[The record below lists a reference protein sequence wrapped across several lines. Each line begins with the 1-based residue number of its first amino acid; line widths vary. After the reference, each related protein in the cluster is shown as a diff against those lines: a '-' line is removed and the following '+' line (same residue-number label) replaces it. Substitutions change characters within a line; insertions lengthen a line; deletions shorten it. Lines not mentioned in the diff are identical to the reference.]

1 MQLTSLSLALTRA
14 GFRSLAFNP
23 LDLFANSEPGAWYDP
38 SDLTTL
44 FQDAAGT
51 TAVTAVEQPVGRMLD
66 KSGNGAHATQATATS
81 RPVLSARVNL
91 LLDTETLATQ
101 TLTTRATTQRL
112 RFEGDGSIT
121 LSGTATGTFAA
132 GTHTVT
138 TTAGTLTVTVS
149 GSVLRADL
157 RAANEAIGS
166 PDYQRVNT
174 ATDYDTVGFPHYL
187 RCDGIDDGM
196 VTSTITP
203 GTDKAQVFA
212 GVRKLSDA
220 ATAIIY
226 ELSPDES
233 ANNGS
238 IGCYAPLTIF
248 EYSIRSRGTAVP
260 TSDNRANVDSA
271 QYAAPVTNV
280 FSALHDMAS
289 DSTALRLNGS
299 QVAQSTAD
307 QGTGNLLAY
316 PLYLFRRGGTSLPFN
331 GHFYGVIIRF
341 GDNLP
346 IETIEQAEVWM
357 AAKTGVTL

>member
-1 MQLTSLSLALTRA
+1 MIGLGLSITQLAVRQMLGGT
-14 GFRSLAFNP
+14 FNP

-51 TAVTAVEQPVGRMLD
+51 TPVTAVEQPVGRMLD

-91 LLDTETLATQ
+91 LLATETLATQ
-101 TLTTRATTQRL
+101 NVTTRATTQTL
-112 RFEGDGSIT
+112 RFEGTGSIT
-121 LSGTATGTFAA
+121 LSGTGTGTFSA

-149 GSVLRADL
+149 GGVLRADL

-187 RCDGIDDGM
+187 RCDGIDDWM
-196 VTSTITP
+196 VTPTITP
-203 GTDKAQVFA
+203 GTDKAQVFM

-220 ATAIIY
+220 TQYQI
-226 ELSPDES
+226 LFES
-233 ANNGS
+233 STEYNTNNGALLLS
-238 IGCYAPLTIF
+238 SSWNA
-248 EYSIRSRGTAVP
+248 
-260 TSDNRANVDSA
+260 A
-271 QYAAPVTNV
+271 QYAAGSRGTSFTNCLTV
-280 FSALHDMAS
+280 GLSAPRTDVLTLVSSISKDVLLISVNGTQAAS
-289 DSTALRLNGS
+289 ST
-299 QVAQSTAD
+299 VD
-307 QGTGNLLAY
+307 QGTGNFNPY
-316 PLYLFRRGGTSLPFN
+316 PLYLFRRAGTRFPFN
-331 GHFYGVIIRF
+331 GHFYGGIIRF

-346 IETIEQAEVWM
+346 IETIEQTETWVNG
-357 AAKTGVTL
+357 KTGAY